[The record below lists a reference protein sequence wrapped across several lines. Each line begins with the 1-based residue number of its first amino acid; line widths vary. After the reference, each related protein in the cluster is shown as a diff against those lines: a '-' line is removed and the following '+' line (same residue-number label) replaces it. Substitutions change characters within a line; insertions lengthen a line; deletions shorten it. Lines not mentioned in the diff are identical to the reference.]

1 MRILLYRADGITDP
15 WVAGFKAALPDVEVV
30 IWQDGAAIAPCD
42 YAVLWSPTPPLLE
55 QLAHVKAIFSTGA
68 GVDAILKFADV
79 LPQVPLIRL
88 GDAGMAVQMAEYVAY
103 AVLRY
108 FRRFDQYETLARR
121 GQWQPLPQHQ
131 KEDFSVGVMGMGV
144 LGKRV
149 LDTLAQFDFP
159 LRGWSRRAKQID
171 GVSCFSGAEGLDE
184 FLRGT
189 RVLVCMLPLTPATA
203 NLLDHARLS
212 LLPGG
217 AYLVNVG
224 RGGHVAEPDLLTLIR
239 AGHIAGATLDV
250 FRDEPLPA
258 PHPFWG
264 EQRITITPHTSAL
277 TLPFD
282 SALQIAGK
290 IVALER
296 GEPVAD
302 VVDRTQGY

>member
-15 WVAGFKAALPDVEVV
+15 WVAGFKSALPEADVV

-42 YAVLWSPTPPLLE
+42 YAVLWSPTAQLLE

-79 LPQVPLIRL
+79 LRQVPLIRL

-108 FRRFDQYETLARR
+108 FRRFDEYETLARQ

-131 KEDFSVGVMGMGV
+131 KQDFSVGVMGMGV
-144 LGKRV
+144 LGRRV
-149 LDTLAQFDFP
+149 LDTLAQFKFP
-159 LRGWSRRAKQID
+159 LRGWSRNPKQIA
-171 GVSCFSGAEGLDE
+171 GVTCFSGADGLDE

-212 LLPGG
+212 LLPEG

-224 RGGHVAEPDLLTLIR
+224 RGGHVAEPDLLALIR
-239 AGHIAGATLDV
+239 SGHIAGVTLDV
-250 FRDEPLPA
+250 FREEPLPA

-282 SALQIAGK
+282 SAVQIAGK